1 MQALLRS
8 AARPWVRTLL
18 SAATLVVL
26 SATAQAQTILRW
38 GDVVGGSHPQVQ
50 MIDRVAADVKTRT
63 AGRVEIQSFANG
75 QLGSSRDMIEAV
87 SNGSQQLVTEGG
99 ANFGAWIPAISVIE
113 APFIWRDPQHL
124 IKAMNGPLLATY
136 NEQLVKARGMRI
148 LGAVYYGTRHASTTS
163 KPIKTIADMQGF
175 KLRVPENDVFRA
187 MAESWGA
194 KPTPMNFNELYLAL
208 KQGVVDGQE
217 NPLPTIKSGKF
228 AEVQKYIVLTGH
240 IMTPRLIV
248 VNDAAWQKIAP
259 ADRKAV
265 EEALKAGM
273 NWADEQIQAQ
283 EKSLLDEF
291 KAAGVTILQP
301 DVDAFRKATL
311 AVVPPKFEA
320 KWGKGTY
327 ESIANLK

>member
-136 NEQLVKARGMRI
+136 NEQLAACASWARCI
-148 LGAVYYGTRHASTTS
+148 TA
-163 KPIKTIADMQGF
+163 PDM
-175 KLRVPENDVFRA
+175 
-187 MAESWGA
+187 
-194 KPTPMNFNELYLAL
+194 
-208 KQGVVDGQE
+208 
-217 NPLPTIKSGKF
+217 
-228 AEVQKYIVLTGH
+228 
-240 IMTPRLIV
+240 
-248 VNDAAWQKIAP
+248 
-259 ADRKAV
+259 
-265 EEALKAGM
+265 
-273 NWADEQIQAQ
+273 
-283 EKSLLDEF
+283 
-291 KAAGVTILQP
+291 
-301 DVDAFRKATL
+301 
-311 AVVPPKFEA
+311 
-320 KWGKGTY
+320 
-327 ESIANLK
+327 